1 MLLLGSHHPWDH
13 EASFEIPSRYRYPHV
28 VHRPLSPSV
37 CCWFQICVLRCLFDI
52 PLDCV
57 TDNSQFTRY
66 HLPEKLPRWL
76 NCVYA
81 FLHLQASCIPLLYS
95 VATHFSVLAW
105 RIPGTEEPGGLPSMG
120 SHRVGQLKR
129 LSTHACIGEGN
140 GTEEPGGLPSAGLHR
155 VRHDWSVLTAAAVL
169 IYPACYF

>member
-28 VHRPLSPSV
+28 VHRPLSPSE
-37 CCWFQICVLRCLFDI
+37 CCWFQICILRCLFDI

-120 SHRVGQLKR
+120 SHRVG
-129 LSTHACIGEGN
+129 
-140 GTEEPGGLPSAGLHR
+140 
-155 VRHDWSVLTAAAVL
+155 HDWSDLARMRALEKEMGRRSLVGCRLWGCTESDTTEV
-169 IYPACYF
+169 Y